1 MDLTFKQAMDLIVT
15 PKLILESDGK
25 LCAQKELDIQAG
37 FSDNITLR
45 SEDEEFLFKWTIR
58 QSSRELCKLSLN
70 IIDKDT
76 SAGLFRIDYV
86 AETARHPNP
95 CIVSDDVPEELKGY
109 AGKEIYGPHA
119 HFNVLG
125 YQPLVWARP
134 LADMGYE
141 TVSIVNENGMVDIVP
156 AIYSFARFIN
166 VKTPLEVQMCII

>member
-45 SEDEEFLFKWTIR
+45 SEDEEFLFKWTIC

-86 AETARHPNP
+86 AY
-95 CIVSDDVPEELKGY
+95 ELG
-109 AGKEIYGPHA
+109 
-119 HFNVLG
+119 
-125 YQPLVWARP
+125 
-134 LADMGYE
+134 
-141 TVSIVNENGMVDIVP
+141 
-156 AIYSFARFIN
+156 
-166 VKTPLEVQMCII
+166 

>member
-1 MDLTFKQAMDLIVT
+1 MTQRSKHSLNHYSPLVPQRIPGEEGRKQKQTVSDDLFFYENCYSDNVVHLKVIR
-15 PKLILESDGK
+15 LESDGK

-86 AETARHPNP
+86 
-95 CIVSDDVPEELKGY
+95 
-109 AGKEIYGPHA
+109 
-119 HFNVLG
+119 
-125 YQPLVWARP
+125 
-134 LADMGYE
+134 
-141 TVSIVNENGMVDIVP
+141 
-156 AIYSFARFIN
+156 
-166 VKTPLEVQMCII
+166 KTPLEVQMCII